1 MVVGLAVVVVVGGC
15 GLIAIAIWLSEAVS
29 PRRAE
34 DGRGVVVLLKVFAAW
49 LLFPLALVASIIAIP
64 ILWPKRRRIRAEER
78 EWMQG
83 QPRPLD
89 AWLASKPRTDDADS
103 TQPARFV
110 STPAPSLSPE
120 SLPHS
125 EDSVRLGDRFQR
137 EAPVLWDQPG
147 FRVAF
152 NLYVVSWVVGVGA
165 SLLAPDSAT
174 NVLAVLIGIPLFA
187 ALLWAMWHWGRNA
200 GSSWPKWCLLVF
212 VGLGALGPVLL
223 GFTLSP
229 LRLVQWALAVAALV
243 VLLRGWPR
251 RDVRAPNLP
260 LSDAATWTKRGERWY
275 CLRHGLTSCE
285 QCPNRP
291 VST

>member
-1 MVVGLAVVVVVGGC
+1 MVVGLAVVAVVGC
-15 GLIAIAIWLSEAVS
+15 ALIAIAIWLSEAVS
-29 PRRAE
+29 PRRGV

-78 EWMQG
+78 EWMKR
-83 QPRPLD
+83 QPSPLD
-89 AWLASKPRTDDADS
+89 AWLASKPQNDDADS
-103 TQPARFV
+103 TQVHRFV
-110 STPAPSLSPE
+110 STPAPPLSPA
-120 SLPHS
+120 SHPRSGH
-125 EDSVRLGDRFQR
+125 SVRVDDRFER
-137 EAPVLWDQPG
+137 EASVLWDQPG

-152 NLYVVSWVVGVGA
+152 TLYVVSWVVGVGA
-165 SLLAPDSAT
+165 SLLAPDST
-174 NVLAVLIGIPLFA
+174 TDVLAVLIGIPFFA

-212 VGLGALGPVLL
+212 VGLGALDPVLL

-251 RDVRAPNLP
+251 RDVRAPNLLP
-260 LSDAATWTKRGERWY
+260 PEAAATWTKRGERWY

>member
-1 MVVGLAVVVVVGGC
+1 MVVGLAVVAVVVGC
-15 GLIAIAIWLSEAVS
+15 ALIAIAIWLTEAVS
-29 PRRAE
+29 PRREE

-83 QPRPLD
+83 QPSPLD
-89 AWLASKPRTDDADS
+89 AWLASKPQKDDADS

-110 STPAPSLSPE
+110 STPAPPLSPE
-120 SLPHS
+120 SHPHS
-125 EDSVRLGDRFQR
+125 GHSVRADDRFQR
-137 EAPVLWDQPG
+137 GAPVLWDQAG

-152 NLYVVSWVVGVGA
+152 KLYVVSWVVGVGA
-165 SLLAPDSAT
+165 SLLAPDSTT

-187 ALLWAMWHWGRNA
+187 ALLWAMWHWGQNA

-212 VGLGALGPVLL
+212 VGLGALGPVFL

-229 LRLVQWALAVAALV
+229 LRLIQWALAVASLV

-251 RDVRAPNLP
+251 RDVRAPSLP
-260 LSDAATWTKRGERWY
+260 PPDVPTWT
-275 CLRHGLTSCE
+275 
-285 QCPNRP
+285 
-291 VST
+291 

>member
-1 MVVGLAVVVVVGGC
+1 MVVGLAVVAVVGC
-15 GLIAIAIWLSEAVS
+15 ALIAIAIWLSEAVS
-29 PRRAE
+29 PRRAD

-64 ILWPKRRRIRAEER
+64 ILLPKRRRIRAEER
-78 EWMQG
+78 EWMQR
-83 QPRPLD
+83 QPSPLD
-89 AWLASKPRTDDADS
+89 AWLASKPQTDDADS
-103 TQPARFV
+103 TQPATFV
-110 STPAPSLSPE
+110 STAAPPLSPE
-120 SLPHS
+120 SPPHS
-125 EDSVRLGDRFQR
+125 GHSVRVDDRFQR
-137 EAPVLWDQPG
+137 EASVLWDQPG

-152 NLYVVSWVVGVGA
+152 KLYVVSYVVGVGA
-165 SLLAPDSAT
+165 SLLTPYSTT
-174 NVLAVLIGIPLFA
+174 NVLTVLVGIPLFA

-200 GSSWPKWCLLVF
+200 RSSWPKWCLLVF
-212 VGLGALGPVLL
+212 VGLGALGPVLV

-243 VLLRGWPR
+243 LLWRGWPR
-251 RDVRAPNLP
+251 RDARTPDLP
-260 LSDAATWTKRGERWY
+260 LPDAATWTKRGENWY